1 MAREMS
7 GRGNVRSGKC
17 LSGEMSSRVSVLQG
31 SVRSGNCPF
40 GEMSIGEVSVGEVSV
55 GELSSRGTVQSGNC
69 PHTVLNTP
77 LMVLVV
83 RGGTVEFLIQTCK
96 NEHGGRECCNRNKQ
110 IKAGDTRGLQTPEIR
125 GKVHERLNTNNQYCD
140 FSDLHTCPFCN
151 VCTFKVFE
159 GNFMC
164 YAFYFE
170 PLRVC
175 FYLLL
180 SFKAFNMHL

>member
-1 MAREMS
+1 MS
-7 GRGNVRSGKC
+7 QWGNVQSGKC
-17 LSGEMSSRVSVLQG
+17 PSGK
-31 SVRSGNCPF
+31 CP
-40 GEMSIGEVSVGEVSV
+40 V
-55 GELSSRGTVQSGNC
+55 GELSVRGNVHWGSVGRGIVQSGNC

-96 NEHGGRECCNRNKQ
+96 NEHGGRECGNRNKQ
-110 IKAGDTRGLQTPEIR
+110 IKADDTRGLQTPEIR
-125 GKVHERLNTNNQYCD
+125 RKVHERLNTNNQYCD

>member
-1 MAREMS
+1 MS
-7 GRGNVRSGKC
+7 QWGNVQSGKC
-17 LSGEMSSRVSVLQG
+17 PSGK
-31 SVRSGNCPF
+31 CP
-40 GEMSIGEVSVGEVSV
+40 V
-55 GELSSRGTVQSGNC
+55 GELSVRGNVHWGSVGRGIVQSGNC

-77 LMVLVV
+77 LIVLVV

-125 GKVHERLNTNNQYCD
+125 GKVLERLNTNNQYCD
-140 FSDLHTCPFCN
+140 LSDLHTCPFCN